1 MQTRSALWLTIIFYL
16 IPACKGPSMP
26 PASDAAMASADGAID
41 AGSGDARAPDG
52 GAGRPI
58 GAPCLVDADC
68 ATGQCLTEA
77 EDPAFMGGYCTIKNC
92 TDGAPTPCPDVNDC
106 RGLARGSVRICLG
119 RCELGK
125 CRAPYRCCGPGP
137 SAIWCAPSDNPVCLL
152 R

>member
-1 MQTRSALWLTIIFYL
+1 MKTCSALWLTVFYL
-16 IPACKGPSMP
+16 ITACKDPSMP
-26 PASDAAMASADGAID
+26 PASDAAIASADGAVD
-41 AGSGDARAPDG
+41 AGTGDAGARDG

-77 EDPAFMGGYCTIKNC
+77 EDPAFVGGYCTIKNC

-106 RGLARGSVRICLG
+106 RGLTRGSVRICLG

-125 CRAPYRCCGPGP
+125 CRDPYRCCGPGP